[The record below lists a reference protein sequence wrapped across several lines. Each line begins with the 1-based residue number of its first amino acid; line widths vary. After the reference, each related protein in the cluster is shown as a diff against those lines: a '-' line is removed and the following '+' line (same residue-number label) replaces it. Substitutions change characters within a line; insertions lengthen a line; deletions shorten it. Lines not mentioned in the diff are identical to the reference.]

1 MPLFGNDGMNVWI
14 LGQEGLY
21 PVATRYLCDD

>member
-1 MPLFGNDGMNVWI
+1 MPLLGSDGMSVWM

-21 PVATRYLCDD
+21 PVATRHLCDD